1 MSKKKHGCL
10 WWLFIGWWYV
20 PLKWAVSY
28 LLEHLNQPKSTPQNP
43 TPEPIKSE
51 PLKSEPLKSEPL
63 KPETHANTPQSKV
76 EQHRIAGTS
85 FRLDN
90 IKGLLDENSDYALSK
105 RELIEQGF
113 TNERIYKMEVYNH
126 SAVLE
131 PEPENP
137 TDPKAIKVLTDGVHI
152 GYIKAGSC
160 AHIHKAL
167 REGRIE
173 KVEIEIKGG
182 EYKIL
187 LENFDEEGES
197 VYSLE
202 RATVPFSAVLSIT
215 LK

>member
-1 MSKKKHGCL
+1 MSNKKHGCL
-10 WWLFIGWWYV
+10 WWLFIGWWYA

-28 LLEHLNQPKSTPQNP
+28 LIQYLPQPTSAPQDP
-43 TPEPIKSE
+43 TPE
-51 PLKSEPLKSEPL
+51 PLKSEPRTS
-63 KPETHANTPQSKV
+63 APQSKV
-76 EQHRIAGTS
+76 EHHRIAGIS
-85 FRLDN
+85 FRLDA
-90 IKGLLDENSDYALSK
+90 IKGLLYENSDYPLSK
-105 RELIEQGF
+105 RELIDQELIG
-113 TNERIYKMEVYNH
+113 ERIYKLDVYNH

-137 TDPKAIKVLTDGVHI
+137 EDPKAIKVLTEGVHI

-173 KVEIEIKGG
+173 SAEVEIKGG

-187 LENFDEEGES
+187 LEDFDEDGGS

-202 RATVPFSAVLSIT
+202 RATIPFSAVLSLT

>member
-10 WWLFIGWWYV
+10 WWLFIGWWYA

-28 LLEHLNQPKSTPQNP
+28 LIQYLNQPTSTPQDP
-43 TPEPIKSE
+43 TP
-51 PLKSEPLKSEPL
+51 EPL
-63 KPETHANTPQSKV
+63 KPEPFKPEPLVSPPQSKV
-76 EQHRIAGTS
+76 EHHRIAGTS
-85 FRLDN
+85 FRLGV
-90 IKGLLDENSDYALSK
+90 IEKLLDENTDYSLSK

-113 TNERIYKMEVYNH
+113 TNERIYKRGVYNNF
-126 SAVLE
+126 AVLE

-137 TDPKAIKVLTDGVHI
+137 TDPKAIKVLTEGVHI

-173 KVEIEIKGG
+173 RAEVEIKGG

-187 LENFDEEGES
+187 LEDFDEEGES

-202 RATVPFSAVLSIT
+202 RYTVPLSAILSIT

>member
-1 MSKKKHGCL
+1 MSNENHGSL
-10 WWLFIGWWYV
+10 WWLLIGWWYT
-20 PLKWAVSY
+20 PLKEVLANLASAFT
-28 LLEHLNQPKSTPQNP
+28 LPTSTPQDP
-43 TPEPIKSE
+43 APE
-51 PLKSEPLKSEPL
+51 PLKSEPL
-63 KPETHANTPQSKV
+63 AADTPQTKV
-76 EQHRIAGTS
+76 EHHRIAGTS
-85 FRLDN
+85 FRLDA
-90 IKGLLDENSDYALSK
+90 IKELLDENPDYPLSK
-105 RELIEQGF
+105 RELIDQGLI
-113 TNERIYKMEVYNH
+113 NERIYKLEVYNN

-137 TDPKAIKVLTDGVHI
+137 TDPKAIKVLTEGVHI

-173 KVEIEIKGG
+173 SVEVEIKGG

-187 LENFDEEGES
+187 LEDFDEDGES

-202 RATVPFSAVLSIT
+202 RATVPFSAVLSLT